1 MLGFTLG
8 WIGVPQERPVPQWV
22 GRSANAPCKI
32 ISSPSLN
39 RCLFRKTGNGNGELI
54 DTRCFSQHANL
65 FIPSCKPD
73 PPASPPILVVNLSE
87 VTIRVRRKPLPNQ
100 ETWP

>member
-54 DTRCFSQHANL
+54 DTVVFPNTPIYLFPHASL
-65 FIPSCKPD
+65 T
-73 PPASPPILVVNLSE
+73 LQ
-87 VTIRVRRKPLPNQ
+87 PLPLFLS
-100 ETWP
+100 